1 MFRSDSNPTYNN
13 HVQSEKRNTTNLA
26 SLQLAFLTAVY
37 ILTYEAG
44 LDIEDD
50 YEQPSLSYLPC
61 LFALWL
67 ISKPLLLF
75 TYFDDLI
82 MTY

>member
-1 MFRSDSNPTYNN
+1 MSRSDSNPIYNN

-37 ILTYEAG
+37 ILTYEVG

-50 YEQPSLSYLPC
+50 YE
-61 LFALWL
+61 
-67 ISKPLLLF
+67 
-75 TYFDDLI
+75 
-82 MTY
+82 